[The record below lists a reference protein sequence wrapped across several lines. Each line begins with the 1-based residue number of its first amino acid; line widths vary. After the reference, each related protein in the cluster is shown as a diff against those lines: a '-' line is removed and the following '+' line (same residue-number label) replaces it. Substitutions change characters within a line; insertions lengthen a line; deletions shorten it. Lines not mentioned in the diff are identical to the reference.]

1 MEKLEGLNNSQKM
14 LKRLFDLF
22 FSFIGILIFLIP
34 VLLLIALSTIS
45 TGKFGLYTQLRVG
58 KFGKTF
64 TMFKIRTMKG
74 IDDGLFIT
82 LKNDKRITPIGKFL
96 REFKLDELPQL
107 FNVLMGNM
115 SLVGPRPD
123 VVGYADKLVGD
134 DRIILNVKP
143 GITGPATLKFKNEEE
158 LLAKQS
164 DPLQYNDEVI
174 WKEKIKINKNYIKN
188 WTFKGDLKFILRTF
202 FG

>member
-1 MEKLEGLNNSQKM
+1 LEKLEGLNNSQKI

-22 FSFIGILIFLIP
+22 FSFIGILIFLVPI
-34 VLLLIALSTIS
+34 LLLIALSTIS

>member
-1 MEKLEGLNNSQKM
+1 MEKLEGLNNSQKI

-58 KFGKTF
+58 KHAKTF

>member
-1 MEKLEGLNNSQKM
+1 LEKLEGLNNSQKTI
-14 LKRLFDLF
+14 KRLFDLF
-22 FSFIGILIFLIP
+22 FSFIGILICLVPIL
-34 VLLLIALSTIS
+34 VLIAISTIS

-58 KFGKTF
+58 KHAKTF

-123 VVGYADKLVGD
+123 VVGYADKLAGD

-158 LLAKQS
+158 LLSKQS
-164 DPLQYNDEVI
+164 DALLYNDEVI

>member
-1 MEKLEGLNNSQKM
+1 MEKLEGLNNSQKI

-22 FSFIGILIFLIP
+22 FSFIGILICLVPIL
-34 VLLLIALSTIS
+34 VLIAISTIS

-58 KFGKTF
+58 KHAKTF

-74 IDDGLFIT
+74 VDDGLFIT
-82 LKNDKRITPIGKFL
+82 LKDDKRITPIGKFF
-96 REFKLDELPQL
+96 RKFKLDELPQL

-123 VVGYADKLVGD
+123 VVGYADKLAGD

-158 LLAKQS
+158 LLSKQS
-164 DPLQYNDEVI
+164 DALLYNDEVI

-188 WTFKGDLKFILRTF
+188 WTLKGDFKFILKTF

>member
-22 FSFIGILIFLIP
+22 FSFIGILIFLVPI
-34 VLLLIALSTIS
+34 LLLIALSTIS

-58 KFGKTF
+58 KHAKTF

-74 IDDGLFIT
+74 NDDGLFIT

-96 REFKLDELPQL
+96 RKFKLDELPQL

-158 LLAKQS
+158 LLSKQS
-164 DPLQYNDEVI
+164 DPLLYNDEVI

-188 WTFKGDLKFILRTF
+188 WTLKGDLKFILRTF

>member
-1 MEKLEGLNNSQKM
+1 MEKLEGLNNSQKTI
-14 LKRLFDLF
+14 KRLFDLF
-22 FSFIGILIFLIP
+22 FSFIGILICLVPIL
-34 VLLLIALSTIS
+34 VLIAISTIS

-58 KFGKTF
+58 KHAKTF

-123 VVGYADKLVGD
+123 VVGYADKLAGD

-158 LLAKQS
+158 LLSKQS
-164 DPLQYNDEVI
+164 DALLYNDEVI

-188 WTFKGDLKFILRTF
+188 WTLKGDFKFILKTF

>member
-1 MEKLEGLNNSQKM
+1 
-14 LKRLFDLF
+14 
-22 FSFIGILIFLIP
+22 
-34 VLLLIALSTIS
+34 
-45 TGKFGLYTQLRVG
+45 
-58 KFGKTF
+58 
-64 TMFKIRTMKG
+64 MKG
-74 IDDGLFIT
+74 VDDGLFIT
-82 LKNDKRITPIGKFL
+82 LKDDKRITPIGKFF
-96 REFKLDELPQL
+96 RKFKLDELPQL

-188 WTFKGDLKFILRTF
+188 WTLKGDFKFILKTF

>member
-1 MEKLEGLNNSQKM
+1 LEKLEGLNNSQKTI
-14 LKRLFDLF
+14 KRLFDLF

>member
-22 FSFIGILIFLIP
+22 FSFIGILIFFVPI
-34 VLLLIALSTIS
+34 LLLIALSTIS

-58 KFGKTF
+58 KHAKTF

-74 IDDGLFIT
+74 NDDGLFIT

-96 REFKLDELPQL
+96 RKFKLDELPQL

-158 LLAKQS
+158 LLAKQI

-174 WKEKIKINKNYIKN
+174 WKEKIKINKKYIKN
-188 WTFKGDLKFILRTF
+188 WTLKGDLKFILRTF

>member
-1 MEKLEGLNNSQKM
+1 MKKIKGLNNSQEM

-22 FSFIGILIFLIP
+22 FSFIGILIFLVPI
-34 VLLLIALSTIS
+34 LILIVFSTIS

-58 KFGKTF
+58 KHAQTF

-74 IDDGLFIT
+74 IDNGLFIT
-82 LKNDKRITPIGKFL
+82 LKDDKRITPLGKFL
-96 REFKLDELPQL
+96 RKFKLDELPQL

-143 GITGPATLKFKNEEE
+143 GITGPATLKFKNEED

-188 WTFKGDLKFILRTF
+188 WTLKGDLKFILRTF

>member
-1 MEKLEGLNNSQKM
+1 MEKLEGLNNSQKI

-22 FSFIGILIFLIP
+22 FSFIGILIFLVPI
-34 VLLLIALSTIS
+34 LLLIALSTIS

>member
-1 MEKLEGLNNSQKM
+1 MKKIKGLNNSQEM

-34 VLLLIALSTIS
+34 ILLLIALSTIS

-58 KFGKTF
+58 KHAKTF

-74 IDDGLFIT
+74 IDDGIFIT

-134 DRIILNVKP
+134 DRIILNVRP

-174 WKEKIKINKNYIKN
+174 WKEKIEINKKYIKN

>member
-1 MEKLEGLNNSQKM
+1 LKNIKGLSKKQHL

-22 FSFIGILIFLIP
+22 FSLIGIIIFCIP
-34 VLLLIALSTIS
+34 IIILVVIATIS
-45 TGKFGLYTQLRVG
+45 TRKFGLFTQQRVG
-58 KFGKTF
+58 EKAVLF

-74 IDDGLFIT
+74 NDDGIVFSS
-82 LKNDKRITPIGKFL
+82 KGDHRITTFGKFL
-96 REFKLDELPQL
+96 RLFKLDELPQL
-107 FNVLMGNM
+107 FNVFIGNM

-123 VVGYADKLVGD
+123 IVGYADELVGD

-164 DPLQYNDEVI
+164 NPLQYNDEKI
-174 WKEKIKINKNYIKN
+174 WKEKIKINKKYIEN
-188 WTFKGDLKFILRTF
+188 WTLIGDLKFILKTIF
-202 FG
+202 S

>member
-1 MEKLEGLNNSQKM
+1 MEKLEGLNNSQKTI
-14 LKRLFDLF
+14 KRLFDLF

>member
-1 MEKLEGLNNSQKM
+1 MEKLEGLNNSQKI

-22 FSFIGILIFLIP
+22 FSFIGILICLVPIL
-34 VLLLIALSTIS
+34 VLIAISTIS

-58 KFGKTF
+58 KHAKTF

-74 IDDGLFIT
+74 VDDGLFIT
-82 LKNDKRITPIGKFL
+82 LKDDKRITPIGKFF
-96 REFKLDELPQL
+96 RKFKLDELPQL

-123 VVGYADKLVGD
+123 VVGYADKLAGD

-158 LLAKQS
+158 LLSKQS
-164 DPLQYNDEVI
+164 DALLYNDEVI

>member
-1 MEKLEGLNNSQKM
+1 MEKLEGLNNSQKI

-22 FSFIGILIFLIP
+22 FSFIGILIFLVPI
-34 VLLLIALSTIS
+34 LLLIALSTIS
-45 TGKFGLYTQLRVG
+45 TRKFGLYTQLRVG
-58 KFGKTF
+58 KHAKTF

-158 LLAKQS
+158 LLSKQS
-164 DPLQYNDEVI
+164 DALLYNDEVI